1 MEAGVSPAHERYL
14 QQAPAFAK
22 ELWRSR
28 PPPPQG
34 KAPNARVYPRVRLRL
49 TIKTPNET
57 QNFNRAVYGISPSY
71 GEELTAYCCGS
82 AERRPTNK
90 FPRAH
95 YGRARLRRAASA
107 GTAASLVLGYYAPN
121 SKGTKHFVLPHKVN
135 LPCPSSRTQPR
146 ARAPRPLPNWLLQI
160 VLIYQFVT
168 ARG

>member
-1 MEAGVSPAHERYL
+1 MRSQRSGNDWDCRMTGVSVEAGVSPAHERYL

-22 ELWRSR
+22 ELWRGR

-90 FPRAH
+90 FSRAH
-95 YGRARLRRAASA
+95 YGRARLRRAALAAQGELAVSLDPDSA
-107 GTAASLVLGYYAPN
+107 ACTGTSATAKLAIANCVDLSVC
-121 SKGTKHFVLPHKVN
+121 H
-135 LPCPSSRTQPR
+135 RT
-146 ARAPRPLPNWLLQI
+146 W
-160 VLIYQFVT
+160 VK
-168 ARG
+168 